1 MVWGDEESRGAEH
14 EVRGMH
20 LMPQG
25 LLSAFR
31 AGHIGSAEEQGAKR
45 RPHFCR
51 HVCSRCCRPHALV
64 AGGELVGS
72 YEILHCRFSDAFEVL
87 PEASSLYRRTDALQH
102 FEPADR
108 VAKHRQDLR
117 ICEARRGAGFVR
129 GLVSGQHVLHLFHIN
144 EPACDF
150 FEEHGSL
157 SLQVGSAIAEPPVH
171 RGNRVG
177 ARVVCTER
185 LIDRHSK
192 SCRRYK
198 ATGSG
203 SNCCLLDFHGSFPA
217 QILCDMLH
225 V

>member
-1 MVWGDEESRGAEH
+1 
-14 EVRGMH
+14 
-20 LMPQG
+20 MPQG

-203 SNCCLLDFHGSFPA
+203 PNCCLLDFHGSFPA